1 MSGPSSL
8 ESSTDTPLFS
18 ADEQPAGLLA
28 AIVTSSQDAILS
40 KTLDGIITS
49 WNGAAERLFGYSAKE
64 MIGRSIRTLIP
75 ADRQH
80 EEDEILERISSG
92 QRIENYETSRL
103 AKDGKLLDLSVTI
116 SPLRDRD
123 GRIVGASKVARDIS
137 DRRRYERHVET
148 LLMEINHRSKNL
160 LGVVQAIAFQTQAND
175 IADYRARFADRLQ
188 ALSTNQSL
196 IIEGDW
202 RCVEMEALARTMVE
216 TLLEHERERVSFDG
230 PALTVL
236 PAAAQSIGLA
246 LHELLA
252 NARRHGAL
260 RASQGRVVLDW
271 QMESARF
278 TLTWRE
284 MGGPIAER
292 REKVGFGTRLIT
304 RQIEASLDGSAR
316 LEFRPQGLFWQMV
329 APAEAVLY
337 DPLKDR

>member
-8 ESSTDTPLFS
+8 ESSTDAPLFS
-18 ADEQPAGLLA
+18 TDEQPADLLA

-40 KTLDGIITS
+40 KTLEGIVTS
-49 WNGAAERLFGYSAKE
+49 WNGAAERLFGYSAEE

-75 ADRQH
+75 ADREH

-92 QRIENYETSRL
+92 RRIENYETSRL
-103 AKDGKLLDLSVTI
+103 AKDGRLLDLSVTI

-160 LGVVQAIAFQTQAND
+160 LGVVQAIAFQTQATD

-216 TLLEHERERVSFDG
+216 TLAERERQRVFFAG

-260 RASQGRVVLDW
+260 RDGKGRVLLDW
-271 QMESARF
+271 QIENGCV

-284 MGGPIAER
+284 MDGPATKP

-316 LEFRPQGLFWQMV
+316 LEFRPQGLFWQTV

>member
-8 ESSTDTPLFS
+8 ESSTDAALFF
-18 ADEQPAGLLA
+18 ADEQTTGLLA

-40 KTLDGIITS
+40 KTLDGIVTS
-49 WNGAAERLFGYSAKE
+49 WNGAAERLFGYSAQE

-80 EEDEILERISSG
+80 EEDDILARISSG
-92 QRIENYETSRL
+92 KRIENYETMRL
-103 AKDGKLLDLSVTI
+103 AKDGRLLDLSVTI
-116 SPLRDRD
+116 SPLRDRG

-202 RCVEMEALARTMVE
+202 RCVDMAALARNTFD
-216 TLLEHERERVSFDG
+216 TLLEGERPRVSFDG
-230 PALTVL
+230 PALTVR

-260 RASQGRVVLDW
+260 KESKGHVVLAW
-271 QMESARF
+271 QLESERF

-284 MGGPIAER
+284 KDGPIPHP

-304 RQIEASLDGSAR
+304 RQIEASLDGTAR
-316 LEFRPQGLFWQMV
+316 LEFQPHGLFWQII
-329 APAEAVLY
+329 APAETVIY
-337 DPLKDR
+337 DPLNDR